1 MKLVAWVNF
10 LVSLIRKIEI
20 KIIKKPDRITIIL
33 LSSILVIQITILILL
48 IIQ

>member
-1 MKLVAWVNF
+1 MNLGAWVNF

-33 LSSILVIQITILILL
+33 LSLILVIQIAILIL
-48 IIQ
+48 III